1 MTQIKEAIK
10 FKKITANELQTIE
23 NFTKNFDGYS
33 DFATS
38 NLLCWNKDNSNEYCI
53 SNDTLIVKTVDNYG
67 EKSVVT
73 ALSKNNITDIIIEL
87 GKKGELFGYIPEI
100 SLRNVSAEI
109 PIKINDDRNSYDYI
123 YSTIDINEIQGSKY
137 AKKRGKINQFINTYQ
152 NFSVK
157 EIDIYEKET
166 LKIIGE
172 IIEKWH
178 TQKVIKNELFEDT
191 FLKNKFNTK
200 GLFNEVNLG
209 LFVEDQLIGFSST
222 HLQNKENAL
231 INLLKTDL
239 DFSNSG
245 TFMFYQTNKILK
257 EKYNIKLLNFDCD
270 LGLDGLRTSKETWH
284 PNNFLKKFQVALK

>member
-1 MTQIKEAIK
+1 M
-10 FKKITANELQTIE
+10 
-23 NFTKNFDGYS
+23 Y
-33 DFATS
+33 
-38 NLLCWNKDNSNEYCI
+38 I
-53 SNDTLIVKTVDNYG
+53 SGMY
-67 EKSVVT
+67 E
-73 ALSKNNITDIIIEL
+73 
-87 GKKGELFGYIPEI
+87 FI
-100 SLRNVSAEI
+100 SL
-109 PIKINDDRNSYDYI
+109 
-123 YSTIDINEIQGSKY
+123 NETEFK
-137 AKKRGKINQFINTYQ
+137 
-152 NFSVK
+152 
-157 EIDIYEKET
+157 
-166 LKIIGE
+166 E